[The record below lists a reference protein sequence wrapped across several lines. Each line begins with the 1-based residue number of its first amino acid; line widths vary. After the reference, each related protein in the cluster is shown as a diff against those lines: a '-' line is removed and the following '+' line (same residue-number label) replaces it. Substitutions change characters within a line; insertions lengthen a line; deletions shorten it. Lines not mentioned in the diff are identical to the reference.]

1 MLLFNKICSIAQVLS
16 LLLIAL
22 ETGNIPK
29 SYKRSVYVLRP
40 GVLLY
45 EIQMTV
51 VGYSP
56 KNILPKNNKVEQT
69 NFRRL
74 FTTKD

>member
-16 LLLIAL
+16 LLLITL
-22 ETGNIPK
+22 ETGNVLSLTNVQFM
-29 SYKRSVYVLRP
+29 SYFQGYCYMK
-40 GVLLY
+40 
-45 EIQMTV
+45 IQMTA

-56 KNILPKNNKVEQT
+56 KNILPKNNKAEQT

-74 FTTKD
+74 FTPKD